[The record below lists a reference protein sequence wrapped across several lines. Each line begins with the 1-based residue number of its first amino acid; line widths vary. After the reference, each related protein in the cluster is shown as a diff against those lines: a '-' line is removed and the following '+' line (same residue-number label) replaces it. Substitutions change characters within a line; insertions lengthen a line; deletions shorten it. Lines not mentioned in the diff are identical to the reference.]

1 MEERIP
7 PGQSCLVQVRPI
19 AAKHLCDERL
29 SMKGIPRKLRKITD
43 AFFESKG
50 IEVKVKPISIL
61 DENFQKNVGKPT
73 GLRQRRRN

>member
-1 MEERIP
+1 
-7 PGQSCLVQVRPI
+7 
-19 AAKHLCDERL
+19 
-29 SMKGIPRKLRKITD
+29 MKGIPRKLRKITD